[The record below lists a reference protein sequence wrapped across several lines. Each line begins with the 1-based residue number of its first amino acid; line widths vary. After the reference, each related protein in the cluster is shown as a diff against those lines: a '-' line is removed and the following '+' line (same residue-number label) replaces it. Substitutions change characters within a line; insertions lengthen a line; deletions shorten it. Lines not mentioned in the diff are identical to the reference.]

1 MSARTAKAFLLV
13 LLTLAML
20 LAITPAAL
28 AFYDVPS
35 SRPYYTQITDLA
47 RRNIVN
53 GYADNSFHP
62 LNGITRAQFAKM
74 ICLTYNLPVD
84 ESMTSPF
91 TDLGPDN
98 PNSLFPHEYVAAAY
112 KAGITKGKSATRFA
126 PSERVLRIQVAIMT
140 MRGMMKYFPPN
151 PSISVDL

>member
-1 MSARTAKAFLLV
+1 MSARTGKAMIAL

-28 AFYDVPS
+28 AFYDVPP
-35 SRPYYTQITDLA
+35 SRLYYTQITDLA
-47 RRNIVN
+47 NRDIVD

-112 KAGITKGKSATRFA
+112 KGGITKGKSTTRFA
-126 PSERVLRIQVAIMT
+126 PSDRVLRIQVAIMT
-140 MRGMMKYFPPN
+140 MRGMIKYYPPE
-151 PSISVDL
+151 PVD